1 VQVVSASCDSLAF
14 DGGKS
19 PSQGAQGEVVEDVLL
34 PCANPQLSLDAALK
48 TLATANAA
56 DRLNLDW
63 QAQNIVSLRHV

>member
-1 VQVVSASCDSLAF
+1 VVSASCDSLPF
-14 DGGKS
+14 DAGKS
-19 PSQGAQGEVVEDVLL
+19 PSQAAQGEATEELL

-63 QAQNIVSLRHV
+63 QAQNTVSLDYVR